1 MVKVSITH
9 SVLKWARETSNMT
22 IDEVAQK
29 MGKKSEI
36 IRSWEEGIEKPT
48 YIQLEK
54 LAYQIYK
61 RPIAIFFFP
70 EAPAIKDPKKEFRTF
85 PDFEYENIPYT
96 VMRIFRKAQAMQ
108 LNLDELY
115 DGNNP
120 AEEMILKSIS
130 ISEDVE
136 IDHLIN
142 EVRDLLDVN
151 LDEQLEWGDAIL
163 ALKHWRETFENN
175 GIFVFK
181 DAFNYD
187 KISGFCLYNKEF
199 PIIYLNNSMPETRQ
213 IFTLFHEL
221 AHLIFGVGGIDTLD
235 DRFLGRLSPG
245 DKQIEVFCNE
255 FAGKFL
261 VPDNHFDSQI
271 YGCEI
276 NEEVISSLAKRYSV
290 SREVILRKL
299 LDRNIIDRRFYQEKA
314 EEWIEIAKESRR
326 RGGGGNYYYKKISYL
341 GNQYLNKVLEKY
353 YTKKIDVHQ
362 VSDYLDIKI
371 NKIPTLE
378 AYYMGG

>member
-1 MVKVSITH
+1 M
-9 SVLKWARETSNMT
+9 
-22 IDEVAQK
+22 
-29 MGKKSEI
+29 
-36 IRSWEEGIEKPT
+36 
-48 YIQLEK
+48 
-54 LAYQIYK
+54 
-61 RPIAIFFFP
+61 
-70 EAPAIKDPKKEFRTF
+70 
-85 PDFEYENIPYT
+85 
-96 VMRIFRKAQAMQ
+96 
-108 LNLDELY
+108 
-115 DGNNP
+115 
-120 AEEMILKSIS
+120 
-130 ISEDVE
+130 
-136 IDHLIN
+136 
-142 EVRDLLDVN
+142 
-151 LDEQLEWGDAIL
+151 DEQLEWGDAIL

-276 NEEVISSLAKRYSV
+276 NEEVISSLAERYSV

-341 GNQYLNKVLEKY
+341 GKALGQN
-353 YTKKIDVHQ
+353 
-362 VSDYLDIKI
+362 
-371 NKIPTLE
+371 
-378 AYYMGG
+378 